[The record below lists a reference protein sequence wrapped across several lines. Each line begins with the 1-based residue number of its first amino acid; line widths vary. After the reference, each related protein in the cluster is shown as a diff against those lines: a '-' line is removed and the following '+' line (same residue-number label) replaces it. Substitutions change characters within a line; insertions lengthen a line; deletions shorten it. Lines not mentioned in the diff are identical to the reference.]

1 VWQQL
6 EIYYL
11 SASELAEKIRER
23 ELTASELVEAF
34 IERIEKINP
43 YLNALVVPMFDQA
56 RSLAREADLKQSKG
70 ELLGPLHGIPVTIK
84 DQFDVCGL
92 PTSCGVMRLK
102 NNLAA
107 HNGQM
112 VEALTKAGAIILG
125 KTNVPQTLGVIE
137 TDNAIWGRTNNPWD
151 LTRSSGGSSG
161 GEAAMIAA
169 GGSPLG
175 LGGDFGGSIR
185 LPAAWCGIC
194 GIKPTARR
202 LPLDAM
208 PIRTAGGAEG
218 IVAQPGPLARTVADL
233 TLALRQM
240 VSHVV
245 DYPTSMSPPV
255 PFREPDQLD
264 PASLKVAYLPW
275 IGDWLP
281 APPVRR
287 ALAEAV
293 EALRAEGVTVEE
305 WTESPDTQEGVNLF
319 FRIVGADGFG
329 WMKQILAEEKP
340 VPLMKPNHQ
349 LSSIPNALIPLLAGL
364 FNLTNQRHLSKMM
377 LNARRMSGEGLMN
390 LLGDRLAYEA
400 SFIAALD
407 AGNYDAIIC
416 PAAPVPA
423 VRHGDVGKL
432 ADFFG
437 SALLFNTLGLPAG
450 VVPITRV
457 RPAEEESWLDGR
469 DRAEQTAH
477 ELMQGSAGLPV
488 AIQVAAPH
496 WREDIVLAVMA
507 VLEKS
512 CRPNPEYPAKP
523 PELS

>member
-1 VWQQL
+1 M

-11 SASELAEKIRER
+11 SASKLAEKIREG
-23 ELTASELVEAF
+23 ELTASELVEIF
-34 IERIEKINP
+34 IERVEKINP
-43 YLNALVVPMFDQA
+43 YINALVVPMFEQA

-70 ELLGPLHGIPVTIK
+70 ETLGPLHGVPVTIK

-92 PTSCGVMRLK
+92 PTSCGVKRLK
-102 NNLAA
+102 NHIAA
-107 HNGQM
+107 HSGQM
-112 VEALTKAGAIILG
+112 VDALTKAGAIILG

-151 LTRSSGGSSG
+151 LTRSPGGSSG

-240 VSHVV
+240 VNYVIE
-245 DYPTSMSPPV
+245 YPTSMSPPV
-255 PFREPDQLD
+255 PFREPDQID
-264 PASLKVAYLPW
+264 PASLKIAYLPQ

-281 APPVRR
+281 APPIRR
-287 ALAEAV
+287 ALTEAV
-293 EALRAEGVTVEE
+293 DALRAEGVVVEE
-305 WTESPDTQEGVNLF
+305 WTESPDSQEGVNLF

-340 VPLMKPNHQ
+340 VALMKPNHQ

-364 FNLTNQRHLSKMM
+364 FDLSNQRHLSKIMR
-377 LNARRMSGEGLMN
+377 NARRLSGEGLMN
-390 LLGDRLAYEA
+390 LLGDRIAYEA
-400 SFIAALD
+400 SFISALD
-407 AGNYDAIIC
+407 VGNYDAIIC
-416 PAAPVPA
+416 PASPVPA
-423 VRHGDVGKL
+423 IRHGDVAKL

-457 RPAEEESWLDGR
+457 HPDEEICWLDGT
-469 DRAEQTAH
+469 DKAEQTAQ
-477 ELMQGSAGLPV
+477 ELMQGSTGLPV
-488 AIQVAAPH
+488 AVQVAARH

-507 VLEKS
+507 VLEKG
-512 CRPNPEYPAKP
+512 CKLDYAYPAIP
-523 PELS
+523 PSP